1 MTHIT
6 TMRSTNQRHQQSR
19 LTRKVGVVIA
29 LAVAGIA
36 GGLWYR
42 SVTRPW
48 PYIQHRML
56 PNELPYLTR
65 ERLCQILAPQAGERI
80 LEVGPGTGVFSI
92 PVAQCLAPGG
102 TLEVFD
108 IQQVMLDHT
117 LRVAAEQN
125 VSNIVATHGDAQ
137 CLPYPDDTFDAAF
150 MVTVLGE
157 IGTSSNQ
164 EAALGE
170 LRRVLKPGGRLVV
183 GEFVIDWHGV
193 RLGSLKR
200 RATRQG
206 FSFERR
212 VGYPISYFARFS
224 ASDVDSALIPETGAA

>member
-1 MTHIT
+1 M
-6 TMRSTNQRHQQSR
+6 
-19 LTRKVGVVIA
+19 VIA
-29 LAVAGIA
+29 LAVAGVA

-125 VSNIVATHGDAQ
+125 VSNIVATQGDARH
-137 CLPYPDDTFDAAF
+137 LPYADGTFDAAF

-157 IGTSSNQ
+157 IPDQ
-164 EAALGE
+164 DAALGE

-183 GEFVIDWHGV
+183 GEFMFDVHAV
-193 RLGSLKR
+193 PLGLLKR
-200 RATRQG
+200 RAERHG
-206 FSFERR
+206 FRFERR
-212 VGYPISYFARFS
+212 VGPRLSYIARFATDPS
-224 ASDVDSALIPETGAA
+224 ELR